1 MSKVAIT
8 QSKLDDLANAVA
20 AKSGEDVPL
29 TVDEMTTAV
38 LGITPNLQDKTV
50 TPTEEEQTVE
60 ADPAYEGLGE
70 VTVEA
75 IDSEYVGSDVPRK
88 NQDNMWVSDA
98 MVTAPAGYYPGNASK
113 SVQTMTLPTATS
125 NSASGTRKLTVAYRN
140 GNSSRYI
147 NIPKGYN
154 NAAGYY
160 QISDIPTTVMG
171 TPNAVKGEVVDNTMS
186 ILPTVT
192 NPEGYNKNTS
202 MRLGEQIYVSAS
214 ELVSGDK
221 TISSAGTHDV
231 TNYETATVASGSATP
246 ASSASGSGTI
256 VGAINNTMNVQG
268 SVTTTPSVSA
278 GYVASGTSGS
288 TSVALS
294 VSVPTQNATT
304 YNPQASDRTI
314 SAGTYLNG
322 VQTIKGAPLQTKS
335 VTTNGDVTPD
345 AGYYGLDKVTV
356 NVSGSTPTL
365 ETVTKSYTPSETAQS
380 ETITPGAGYDGIGE
394 VDVSVGAISSTYVGT
409 GITRRDS
416 TDLSAS
422 GATVTVPAGYY
433 ENAASKAVSSGSA
446 TPAASISATGATVTP
461 GTNTLQLSK
470 TNVSS
475 TPQVSAGYISSGT
488 AGNSTVTLTANVTTK
503 AAATITPGT
512 SNQTIASG
520 TYLTGTQTIS
530 GDANLVAGNI
540 KSGTTIFGVTGSYT
554 GGGSSNWTL
563 LGTKSLGTI
572 STSSTTDTDTG
583 QTIVVTGWNDY
594 DLLVCECS
602 VDTKTNGRHAASTKT
617 AWLTASSNV
626 TTKNGCTFATACW
639 NCKLSSSGTAT
650 TRSSTTSYGVYAKAG
665 TISGTNLTITIYQ
678 RYNSTQTGTIN
689 GSYTMRVYGCKIYD
703 LIGG

>member
-1 MSKVAIT
+1 MKMPSVIMPYCA
-8 QSKLDDLANAVA
+8 AVVPA
-20 AKSGEDVPL
+20 A
-29 TVDEMTTAV
+29 
-38 LGITPNLQDKTV
+38 
-50 TPTEEEQTVE
+50 
-60 ADPAYEGLGE
+60 
-70 VTVEA
+70 
-75 IDSEYVGSDVPRK
+75 GS
-88 NQDNMWVSDA
+88 
-98 MVTAPAGYYPGNASK
+98 
-113 SVQTMTLPTATS
+113 
-125 NSASGTRKLTVAYRN
+125 
-140 GNSSRYI
+140 SSRM
-147 NIPKGYN
+147 NG
-154 NAAGYY
+154 
-160 QISDIPTTVMG
+160 
-171 TPNAVKGEVVDNTMS
+171 VDK
-186 ILPTVT
+186 IF
-192 NPEGYNKNTS
+192 Y
-202 MRLGEQIYVSAS
+202 RLGGDPVIVRTLRVLSAC
-214 ELVSGDK
+214 EYIGEIVLLVRED
-221 TISSAGTHDV
+221 
-231 TNYETATVASGSATP
+231 
-246 ASSASGSGTI
+246 
-256 VGAINNTMNVQG
+256 
-268 SVTTTPSVSA
+268 SVTRA
-278 GYVASGTSGS
+278 A
-288 TSVALS
+288 ALM
-294 VSVPTQNATT
+294 NA
-304 YNPQASDRTI
+304 
-314 SAGTYLNG
+314 
-322 VQTIKGAPLQTKS
+322 
-335 VTTNGDVTPD
+335 
-345 AGYYGLDKVTV
+345 YGLDKVTV